1 MLKLVI
7 TLEKVFKFQTS
18 SLQIE
23 NKKICANFVHKLF
36 ELRKTDSLLEIFEI
50 YERTLKSFHNQ
61 QVGSECLKKADL
73 ASPKQVFKLLKSL
86 LSKLQ
91 VVSVSTSTFDD
102 DNLSKASIN
111 SYRSI

>member
-61 QVGSECLKKADL
+61 QVESECLRKADL
-73 ASPKQVFKLLKSL
+73 C
-86 LSKLQ
+86 LSQ
-91 VVSVSTSTFDD
+91 TSFQII
-102 DNLSKASIN
+102 KIPVE
-111 SYRSI
+111 

>member
-7 TLEKVFKFQTS
+7 TLEKVLKLQTS

-23 NKKICANFVHKLF
+23 NKKICAKFLHKL
-36 ELRKTDSLLEIFEI
+36 LVLLKTASFLEIFEI

-61 QVGSECLKKADL
+61 QVESDSECLTKADL
-73 ASPKQVFKLLKSL
+73 CCSQQAFKLLKSL

-91 VVSVSTSTFDD
+91 VVSMSTSTFDD
-102 DNLSKASIN
+102 DNL
-111 SYRSI
+111 